1 MLNFLKKLAIVEN
14 RDHRIFGLDVM
25 RFIAIFMVLIGHS
38 KMLLPVQYKP
48 IFDGILLDGVAIFFV
63 LSGFLIGKILIK
75 QLETSEANLS
85 GLVHFWKRR
94 WMRTL
99 PAYLVVLLFLMI
111 YTLVFIPSNFPS
123 DWWKYF
129 LFSQN
134 LINERNEFFAESWSL
149 SIEEWFYLTIP
160 LLIFAALYFFKRS
173 VKWTVAGVA
182 VVVLT
187 FITIYRYQTY
197 YKYDFHGKEKGT
209 VAHLKTNS
217 DSTQLDFNFQ
227 LNDLQATEVRK
238 ELVQQFSKQDW
249 NVEKHGAHHLVL
261 TGNMDRFLSVKKEK
275 NVMPFEG
282 TLDVNE
288 ENNRSVVH
296 LQLNITDT
304 VYDRNKLKYV
314 QENLLLT
321 VNKAYI
327 PPFKKYIES
336 HLEYQVLPRLDAI
349 LFGVIGAFLAFYFAR
364 FWNSKWNIL
373 IALAGCYLLF
383 FTKNNMGRSYEEYAV
398 VWFPIFKSLSVL
410 MILPF
415 ASNWKRG
422 AGKYTDWVTFFS
434 LISYSMYLVN
444 LNIVNNVL
452 IKNIIHGNWTGKAW
466 NELNK
471 FEQLYNDPNKY
482 YAGRHIVGENWSTD
496 YALFWVFVIGISYLM
511 YRFIEIPFMKLR
523 DYKKKS

>member
-1 MLNFLKKLAIVEN
+1 MLNFLKKLSIVEN

-25 RFIAIFMVLIGHS
+25 RFVAIFMVLIGHS

-48 IFDGILLDGVAIFFV
+48 VFDGILLDGVAIFFV

-85 GLVHFWKRR
+85 GLVYFWKRR

-99 PAYLVVLLFLMI
+99 PAYLFVLLFLMI
-111 YTLVFIPSNFPS
+111 YTIIFVPSNFPT

-182 VVVLT
+182 MVVLV

-197 YKYDFHGKEKGT
+197 YKYDFHGKEKAT
-209 VAHLKTNS
+209 ISQLATNA
-217 DSTQLDFNFQ
+217 DSTQLEFTYH
-227 LNDLQATEVRK
+227 LKDLKVIDVRK
-238 ELVQQFSKQDW
+238 ELLQQADKQEW
-249 NVEKHGAHHLVL
+249 KAVKVKHQTIVIS
-261 TGNMDRFLSVKKEK
+261 GNMDRFLSTKTEH

-282 TLDVNE
+282 TIRVSDVNQQAK
-288 ENNRSVVH
+288 VVV
-296 LQLNITDT
+296 QLNITDSL
-304 VYDRNKLKYV
+304 YDRNKLKYV
-314 QENLLLT
+314 NENMLLA

-327 PPFKKYIES
+327 PPFKKYIET

-349 LFGVIGAFLAFYFAR
+349 LFGVIGAFLAFYFGR

-482 YAGRHIVGENWSTD
+482 YPGRHIVGENWSTD
-496 YALFWVFVIGISYLM
+496 YILFWVFVIGISYLM

-523 DYKKKS
+523 DYKKK